1 MVNYCKN
8 CGTVIS
14 DTAKFCPE
22 CGTKI
27 ERELKC
33 ANCGTLLAENAKFC
47 MECGFK
53 VDFSEEL
60 RIEEEVDYDVL
71 DNDASS
77 VIYVNEVLPFSD
89 VTHRTPNGETV
100 LESEFSV
107 VYTLPNGSNTVS
119 KILGMVNK
127 YNQRALKY
135 DYPLFDFNQSKMELK
150 GCFCPIR
157 ETPDM
162 NFFKKIKISSQNGD
176 LCEDF
181 LKICKLCE
189 TVMIP

>member
-1 MVNYCKN
+1 MAKCNN
-8 CGTVIS
+8 CGAVVS

-33 ANCGTLLAENAKFC
+33 ANCGALLAENAKFC

-53 VDFSEEL
+53 VDFSEDL
-60 RIEEEVDYDVL
+60 SVEEEVDYDVL

-77 VIYVNEVLPFSD
+77 VKYINEVLPFSN
-89 VTHRTPNGETV
+89 VAHRTPNGETV
-100 LESEFSV
+100 FESEFSV
-107 VYTLPNGSNTVS
+107 VYTLPNESNTVS

-127 YNQRALKY
+127 YNQRAQKY

-162 NFFKKIKISSQNGD
+162 NFFKKIKISGQNGD

>member
-1 MVNYCKN
+1 MATCNN
-8 CGTVIS
+8 CGATVS
-14 DTAKFCPE
+14 NTAKFCPE

-33 ANCGTLLAENAKFC
+33 ANCGALLAENAKFC
-47 MECGFK
+47 MECGTK
-53 VDFSEEL
+53 VGFVENIK
-60 RIEEEVDYDVL
+60 IEEEETFDVV

-77 VIYVNEVLPFSD
+77 IIYINEVLPFSD
-89 VTHRTPNGETV
+89 VLHKTPNGEV
-100 LESEFSV
+100 VSESEFSV

-150 GCFCPIR
+150 GNFRPKQI
-157 ETPDM
+157 TSGM
-162 NFFKKIKISSQNGD
+162 NYFKQLHIAGRNGD
-176 LCEDF
+176 LCGDF

-189 TVMIP
+189 TIMLR